1 MKQTIV
7 YTIQDLQHPQIKQHL
22 HDTIHGG
29 GLVVFPT
36 ETVYGIGGNALDR
49 LASKRI
55 YEVKGRPSDN
65 PLIVHIGS
73 LEELQKYVKSTPLV
87 SLKLMESFWPG
98 PLTMI
103 FEKNEVIPFETTGGL
118 STIAIRYPSNPVA
131 LDFIHSAQV
140 PIAAPSANISGK
152 PSSTEFKHVFQ
163 DLNGLVDVMIDGGP
177 STIGLESTVLDL
189 TTPIPTI
196 LRPGSVT
203 KEMIEACLGSFIL
216 DASEQS
222 QVDVPKS
229 PGMKYTH
236 YKPSGNVI
244 ILYGDRQAVQS
255 HVQEYMIHNP
265 LIKTAL
271 ICATDDESFYKDIL
285 LRPLGYRNQP
295 SQIAKQVFS
304 ALREMDEW
312 HAQMIFIH
320 AFSTEDIGFAIMNRL
335 LKAAGYQI
343 IHL

>member
-7 YTIQDLQHPQIKQHL
+7 YTIQDLQDPQIKQHL
-22 HDTIHGG
+22 HDTIHRG

-36 ETVYGIGGNALDR
+36 ETVYGIGGNALDK

-73 LEELQKYVKSTPLV
+73 IDELPKYVLQIPLV

-103 FEKNEVIPFETTGGL
+103 FEKNDVVPLETTGGL
-118 STIAIRYPSNPVA
+118 STIAIRYPSSPVA
-131 LDFIHSAQV
+131 LDFIRIAKV

-177 STIGLESTVLDL
+177 STIGLESTVLDV
-189 TTPIPTI
+189 TTPIPTV

-203 KEMIEACLGSFIL
+203 KEMIETCLGTFVQ

-222 QVDVPKS
+222 SIDAPKS

-236 YKPSGNVI
+236 YKPSGNVM
-244 ILYGDRQAVQS
+244 ILYGNRQAVQA
-255 HVQEYMIHNP
+255 HVQAYMKDNP

-271 ICATDDESFYKDIL
+271 ICATDDESFYKDML

-312 HAQMIFIH
+312 NVQMIFIH

-335 LKAAGYQI
+335 LKAAGYHI
-343 IHL
+343 MHL